1 MLPMAESQVWN
12 QSRREVQSVL
22 GRVTDVFYMIW
33 HPHAFQNDGRLSKV
47 AQERQNSLISRY
59 AHRIEV
65 AEKVMLKLFVVYSS
79 SMEKASR
86 QLSLY
91 LLALHS
97 LPTGRRPTR

>member
-1 MLPMAESQVWN
+1 MLPMAESQVRN
-12 QSRREVQSVL
+12 QSRREIQSVL
-22 GRVTDVFYMIW
+22 GRVTDVYDMIW
-33 HPHAFQNDGRLSKV
+33 HPHAFQNDCRLSEV

-79 SMEKASR
+79 SMEKTSC

-91 LLALHS
+91 LLALQS
-97 LPTGRRPTR
+97 LPTGRRLTR